1 MKILL
6 VIAGLNNGAGTERV
20 CSMIA
25 NSLSEAGY
33 EIVLASIGPCDKPFF
48 PINKDIQII
57 PLIDYSGSNLG
68 RLPISAYEIKNFF
81 NTVFRI
87 RNKLTDKPKIIYEIR
102 KILKNKQINIVI
114 AVDIGCVDF
123 TLPATLGLPVKH
135 ICWEHFNFNVDQG
148 KKRSKLRER
157 AARYCDAV
165 VTLTERDKENWLKAT
180 TYHTQITSID
190 NPCPFSV
197 QEYIKEKDTKIILAV
212 GRLTAQK
219 GFDMLLEAWIQI
231 NNIMPEWTLKIVGEG
246 EERDALTEFI
256 KENNLTDSVELV
268 GATDNVSK
276 YYQQAEIF
284 CLSSR
289 FEGFGVVL
297 IEALAFG
304 LPIVSFDCDTG
315 PAEILKDSGSIL
327 VPENNINLLA
337 LSLIDL
343 MGNKEQRKMI
353 SLKSKE
359 KARIYQPEKIIN
371 KWIDLLESIG

>member
-6 VIAGLNNGAGTERV
+6 VIGGLNNGAGTERV

-25 NSLSEAGY
+25 NSLSESGH
-33 EIVLASIGPCDKPFF
+33 EIVLASIGPCDTPFF
-48 PINKDIQII
+48 PINKDIKII
-57 PLIDYSGSNLG
+57 PLIDFSSSNLG
-68 RLPISAYEIKNFF
+68 RLPVSAYDIKNFY
-81 NTVFRI
+81 NTIFRI
-87 RNKLTDKPKIIYEIR
+87 RNKLSDKPKIVYKIR
-102 KILKNKQINIVI
+102 KILRNERIDTVI
-114 AVDIGCVDF
+114 AVDTDCIEF
-123 TLPATLGLPVKH
+123 TLPAAFGLPVKH
-135 ICWEHFNFNVDQG
+135 ICWEHFNFNVNQG
-148 KKRSKLRER
+148 KKRSKLRQR
-157 AARYCDAV
+157 AARYCEAI
-165 VTLTERDKENWLKAT
+165 VTLTERDKDNWLKGT
-180 TYHTQITSID
+180 IHQSQIISID
-190 NPCPFSV
+190 NPCPFPV
-197 QEYIKEKDTKIILAV
+197 QEYIKEEDTKIVLAV
-212 GRLTAQK
+212 GRLTSQK
-219 GFDMLLEAWIQI
+219 GFDMLLEAWIQV
-231 NNIMPEWTLKIVGEG
+231 NQIMPDWTLKIVGEG
-246 EERDALTEFI
+246 EDRSTLTEFI
-256 KENNLTDSVELV
+256 RKNDLTDSVELV

-343 MGNKEQRKMI
+343 MSNKEQRKNI

-359 KARIYQPEKIIN
+359 KARIYQPDKIIN
-371 KWIDLLESIG
+371 KWIDLLGSI